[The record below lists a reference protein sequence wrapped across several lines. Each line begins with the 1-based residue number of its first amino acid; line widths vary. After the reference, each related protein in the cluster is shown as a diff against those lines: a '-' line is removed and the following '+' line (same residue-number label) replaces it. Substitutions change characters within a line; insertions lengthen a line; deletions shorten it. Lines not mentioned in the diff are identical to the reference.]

1 MTLFFRGLDMWDP
14 HVRPTWLLLPL
25 SCWQG
30 HRSGPDDE
38 VIPSSLPVEG
48 RWEGPQTPSTRH
60 RAASRR
66 TRSVEAALFDEEMVA
81 DTKEFPLPPLLG
93 ASSRASLYVLLSMSS
108 STLRGVRDPMPLL
121 SSSRRMSS
129 RASLSM
135 LLGARA
141 WAPSGARPQGFLPP
155 LFGCSRSSRRSA
167 VDWS

>member
-1 MTLFFRGLDMWDP
+1 
-14 HVRPTWLLLPL
+14 
-25 SCWQG
+25 
-30 HRSGPDDE
+30 
-38 VIPSSLPVEG
+38 VEG

-135 LLGARA
+135 LLGHELEHPLGPDLKGSFHRFSAARA
-141 WAPSGARPQGFLPP
+141 AHVAQRWIGASEG
-155 LFGCSRSSRRSA
+155 G
-167 VDWS
+167 